1 MESGGGGC
9 LFGVEVC
16 DGEAVVD
23 GVGGF
28 GEDCGEKAY
37 WDSEG
42 GVGPREFGDG
52 LAGFEDEGGRGGA
65 EEDL

>member
-1 MESGGGGC
+1 M
-9 LFGVEVC
+9 FGVEVS

-23 GVGGF
+23 GVGRF

-42 GVGPREFGDG
+42 GVGPREFGD
-52 LAGFEDEGGRGGA
+52 
-65 EEDL
+65 